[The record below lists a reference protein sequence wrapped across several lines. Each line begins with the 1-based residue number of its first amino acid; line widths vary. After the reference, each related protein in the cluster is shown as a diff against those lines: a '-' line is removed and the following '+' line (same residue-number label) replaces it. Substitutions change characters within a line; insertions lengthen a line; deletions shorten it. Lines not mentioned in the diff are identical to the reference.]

1 MKNSPDKIEYDQ
13 TRFNKITM
21 HEVRNGPGIYEIWTD
36 SGIRLKVGIS
46 KNLRK
51 RLKQHA
57 ASRDSGLKGLDSN
70 PTEPAHITSKASI
83 LAKHLYFD
91 RDLAE
96 TSGYHLSTEMGR
108 NKYLAEKCYI
118 KFLVTRTLDDARELE
133 RPLEKS
139 GEFRYARK
147 VRIIEKL

>member
-1 MKNSPDKIEYDQ
+1 MANQNQYQRISFTEIAEK
-13 TRFNKITM
+13 
-21 HEVRNGPGIYEIWTD
+21 VREEPGIYEIWTE
-36 SGIRLKVGIS
+36 SGNRLKVGIS

-91 RDLAE
+91 RALDEARGYNLR
-96 TSGYHLSTEMGR
+96 SGKER
-108 NKYLAEKCYI
+108 KNFLAEKCYI
-118 KFLVTRTLDDARELE
+118 KFLVTKTRDEARRLE
-133 RPLEKS
+133 IEMEKS
-139 GEFRYARK
+139 GEFRYTRE
-147 VRIIEKL
+147 VRIIEE